1 MLLKR
6 LSFAI
11 VLGRRY
17 ASTNSVSST
26 KKSGVKQS
34 ADSLLFSGGSL
45 NKLLL
50 PLPDAPKLSSHQA
63 VYKAPV
69 NTSE

>member
-6 LSFAI
+6 LSFAF
-11 VLGRRY
+11 VLGRRF
-17 ASTNSVSST
+17 SST
-26 KKSGVKQS
+26 TKSTTTTKKIPQTP
-34 ADSLLFSGGSL
+34 DSLLLSGGSL

-69 NTSE
+69 NTGE

>member
-6 LSFAI
+6 LSFAF

-17 ASTNSVSST
+17 SSNTIKSTTTT
-26 KKSGVKQS
+26 KKIPQTP
-34 ADSLLFSGGSL
+34 DSLLLSGGSL

-69 NTSE
+69 NTGE

>member
-6 LSFAI
+6 LSFAF
-11 VLGRRY
+11 VLGRRF
-17 ASTNSVSST
+17 SST
-26 KKSGVKQS
+26 STKSTTKKILQTP
-34 ADSLLFSGGSL
+34 DSLLLSGGSL

-69 NTSE
+69 NTGE

>member
-6 LSFAI
+6 LSFAF

-17 ASTNSVSST
+17 SST
-26 KKSGVKQS
+26 IKSTTTTKKT
-34 ADSLLFSGGSL
+34 DSLLLSGGSL
-45 NKLLL
+45 NKLLK

-69 NTSE
+69 NTGE